1 MTRKELLQIP
11 GLGDVLKS
19 LEDSPPPKGALEPP
33 PKCPPNLAA
42 PGEIWRVV
50 ENDQQTEDQGYSRT
64 NPHCST
70 VIILRRQ
77 EEPAGE
83 YAVFRAAPV
92 LADIRY
98 CGVEDAIFPR
108 EVFGYEAAVACGCE
122 FTLTSK
128 ELERCEGVLPDEWF
142 DRLADFAAWME
153 AEDDETAPAFP
164 PLLKTGRPFTHP
176 EDPGYIFHANLA
188 TNLQPLMAT
197 VLDDVRETAETGE
210 SASQRVS
217 PSRFAPIEFDPEA
230 AMGSYA
236 AYAGYAASTNE
247 PPPPDNLSGDDL
259 LPGFQWDAE
268 RDSDAPTKASI
279 LRLAFYGP
287 ESPRPV
293 EVPTGGVTAEWPEG
307 QSGPHVVEYREAAWR
322 AKIRLNLPWS
332 RAVALLQKK
341 KIRINPVP

>member
-11 GLGDVLKS
+11 GLGDLLKS

-50 ENDQQTEDQGYSRT
+50 ENNQQTEDQDYSRT

-83 YAVFRAAPV
+83 HAVFRAAPV

-98 CGVEDAIFPR
+98 CGIEDAIFPR

-153 AEDDETAPAFP
+153 AEDDETAPSFP

-197 VLDDVRETAETGE
+197 VLEDLTEPAAVSDRAARSELSSEPLGDRVFGWLGLSLLKPDLRGALAAGE
-210 SASQRVS
+210 SNQPKQIDVS
-217 PSRFAPIEFDPEA
+217 H
-230 AMGSYA
+230 
-236 AYAGYAASTNE
+236 
-247 PPPPDNLSGDDL
+247 L
-259 LPGFQWDAE
+259 LPGFTGFACESVRKPGEATVLTFSCPVQEGSRPPSGIVVSWLDRPERTGFFHEAFGQWMAEIEIDLPWKDAVTLLGE
-268 RDSDAPTKASI
+268 GKVVIAPTK
-279 LRLAFYGP
+279 
-287 ESPRPV
+287 
-293 EVPTGGVTAEWPEG
+293 
-307 QSGPHVVEYREAAWR
+307 
-322 AKIRLNLPWS
+322 
-332 RAVALLQKK
+332 
-341 KIRINPVP
+341 

>member
-50 ENDQQTEDQGYSRT
+50 ENDQQTEDQDYSRT

-83 YAVFRAAPV
+83 HTVFRVAPV

-128 ELERCEGVLPDEWF
+128 ELDRCEGVLPDEWF

-153 AEDDETAPAFP
+153 AENDETAPAFP

-197 VLDDVRETAETGE
+197 VLNCVLETAE
-210 SASQRVS
+210 
-217 PSRFAPIEFDPEA
+217 APVGYSVPEP
-230 AMGSYA
+230 YA
-236 AYAGYAASTNE
+236 AEINIEEAYAAADSSSRE
-247 PPPPDNLSGDDL
+247 QKVVSHL
-259 LPGFQWDAE
+259 LPGFTGFACE
-268 RDSDAPTKASI
+268 SDRRPSEATLLTFSCAVQQESHPPASVVISWPDDTGARRETAPCSFRSEFRRWTTRI
-279 LRLAFYGP
+279 
-287 ESPRPV
+287 EI
-293 EVPTGGVTAEWPEG
+293 E
-307 QSGPHVVEYREAAWR
+307 
-322 AKIRLNLPWS
+322 LPWEK
-332 RAVALLQKK
+332 AIALLDEG
-341 KIRINPVP
+341 KIVVSSVK

>member
-83 YAVFRAAPV
+83 HAVFRAAPV

-197 VLDDVRETAETGE
+197 VLEDLTESAAISDKAVRLEPSSVPFGERVFGWIGLSSLKPDLKRALAAGE
-210 SASQRVS
+210 SHLPEQIDVS
-217 PSRFAPIEFDPEA
+217 R
-230 AMGSYA
+230 
-236 AYAGYAASTNE
+236 
-247 PPPPDNLSGDDL
+247 L
-259 LPGFQWDAE
+259 LPGFTVLARGSVRRPGEATVFTFSCPVKRESQPPPDVVVSWPPDGSSRPCVFRENFGLWMAEIEIELRYRDAV
-268 RDSDAPTKASI
+268 S
-279 LRLAFYGP
+279 LHG
-287 ESPRPV
+287 
-293 EVPTGGVTAEWPEG
+293 EG
-307 QSGPHVVEYREAAWR
+307 
-322 AKIRLNLPWS
+322 KIAITS
-332 RAVALLQKK
+332 AQ
-341 KIRINPVP
+341 